1 VRMSCIITCELKVMV
16 FSPKWF
22 AKIHFIDTRL
32 STHLK
37 HTQIKRSL
45 QCAGFSCKQI

>member
-1 VRMSCIITCELKVMV
+1 MV

-37 HTQIKRSL
+37 HTHMILLNFMKRV
-45 QCAGFSCKQI
+45 IEPT